1 MHTSKLQ
8 IWYSLPPVVN
18 IQNMASDRD
27 IVGWPWVF
35 THSSPLISHSPPS
48 LPLSV
53 LSHLAFI
60 DLHVLLLDSVLA
72 LALVERT
79 TGLSLALTTPESRA
93 RCTSTRACCGCVEGV
108 ALSTGATSSAATSEE
123 EDHCQENSKPSC
135 PSPTETI
142 TSEASGDASILESI
156 TSLHKFGAEEC

>member
-1 MHTSKLQ
+1 
-8 IWYSLPPVVN
+8 
-18 IQNMASDRD
+18 MASDRD

-35 THSSPLISHSPPS
+35 THSSPLISNSPSS

-93 RCTSTRACCGCVEGV
+93 GCTSTRACSGCVKGV

-123 EDHCQENSKPSC
+123 EDHR
-135 PSPTETI
+135 
-142 TSEASGDASILESI
+142 
-156 TSLHKFGAEEC
+156 